1 MSIVK
6 QWCFVFSAAMLCGV
20 GILSA
25 QVVTVKAHVTIE
37 SRKQRSHHLSPDSRA
52 VLWLTPS
59 KGWTGSPPRSQNLG
73 PKPQLLQKNKQFV
86 PHVLAVEVGSVVDF
100 PNHDPFF
107 HNVFSLFDGKRF
119 DLGLYEAGSTRSV
132 HFDRVGICYIFCNIH
147 PQMSAIVIVVDTPY
161 FAVTNK
167 QGDVVIPD
175 VPVGQYKLNVWE
187 EHCSPSNLKE
197 ASREVTIGTDGS
209 FLGTI
214 RLEQSPKLVLVHPN
228 KYGRNYDPEVFSSPI
243 YSQP

>member
-6 QWCFVFSAAMLCGV
+6 QRCMVFSAAMLCGIGV
-20 GILSA
+20 SLA
-25 QVVTVKAHVTIE
+25 QGVPVKVHVVVEGQKQSSQRLAH
-37 SRKQRSHHLSPDSRA
+37 DSNV

-59 KGWTGSPPRSQNLG
+59 KGWAGSPPRSNNLG
-73 PKPQLLQKNKQFV
+73 PRPQLVQKNKQFI

-107 HNVFSLFDGKRF
+107 HNVFSLFNGKRF

-132 HFDRVGICYIFCNIH
+132 HFDRAGICYIFCNIH
-147 PQMSAIVIVVDTPY
+147 PQMSATVVVVNTPY
-161 FAVTNK
+161 FAVSNK
-167 QGDVVIPD
+167 LGDISISD
-175 VPVGQYKLNVWE
+175 VPIGQYRLNVWE
-187 EHCSPSNLKE
+187 EHCSAKNLKE
-197 ASREVTIGTDGS
+197 ASREVQVGAGTA

-214 RLEQSPKLVLVHPN
+214 RLEQSQKLVMVHPN
-228 KYGRNYDPEVFSSPI
+228 KYGREYDPEVFSSPI

>member
-20 GILSA
+20 GISFA
-25 QVVTVKAHVTIE
+25 QGVAVKAHVVLE
-37 SRKQRSHHLSPDSRA
+37 GQKQSSHRLSYDSNA

-59 KGWTGSPPRSQNLG
+59 KGWTGSPPRSHTLG
-73 PKPQLLQKNKQFV
+73 SRPQLVQKNKQFT

-107 HNVFSLFDGKRF
+107 HNVFSLFNGKRF

-132 HFDRVGICYIFCNIH
+132 HFDRAGICYIFCNIH
-147 PQMSAIVIVVDTPY
+147 PQMSAIVVVVDTPY
-161 FAVTNK
+161 FAVSNK

-175 VPVGQYKLNVWE
+175 VPIGQYKLNVWE
-187 EHCSPSNLKE
+187 ERCSAKNLKE
-197 ASREVTIGTDGS
+197 VSRGVAVGGNTTS
-209 FLGTI
+209 LGTI
-214 RLEQSPKLVLVHPN
+214 RLEQSQKLVMVHPN
-228 KYGRNYDPEVFSSPI
+228 KYGREYDPEVFSSPI

>member
-6 QWCFVFSAAMLCGV
+6 QWYFVFSAAMLCGV
-20 GILSA
+20 GISFA
-25 QVVTVKAHVTIE
+25 QSITVNAHVVIE
-37 SRKQRSHHLSPDSRA
+37 SQKQSPHRLSHDSNA

-59 KGWTGSPPRSQNLG
+59 KGWTGSPPRSQTLG
-73 PKPQLLQKNKQFV
+73 SRPQLVQKNKQFT

-107 HNVFSLFDGKRF
+107 HNVFSLFNGKRF

-132 HFDRVGICYIFCNIH
+132 HFDRAGICYIFCNIH
-147 PQMSAIVIVVDTPY
+147 PQMSAIVVVVNTPY
-161 FAVTNK
+161 FAVSNK
-167 QGDVVIPD
+167 QGDVVIPN
-175 VPVGQYKLNVWE
+175 VPIGQYKLNVWE
-187 EHCSPSNLKE
+187 EHCSAKKLQE
-197 ASREVTIGTDGS
+197 ASREVMIGTDAS

-214 RLEQSPKLVLVHPN
+214 RLQQSQKLVLVHPN

>member
-6 QWCFVFSAAMLCGV
+6 LWCLAVSAAMLCGV
-20 GILSA
+20 GLSSA
-25 QVVTVKAHVTIE
+25 QVVTVKAHVAIE
-37 SRKQRSHHLSPDSRA
+37 SQKQRSHLLSADSRA

-59 KGWTGSPPRSQNLG
+59 KGWTGSPPRSHNLG
-73 PKPQLLQKNKQFV
+73 PRPQLLQKNKQFV
-86 PHVLAVEVGSVVDF
+86 PRVLAVEVGSVVDF
-100 PNHDPFF
+100 PNRDPFF
-107 HNVFSLFDGKRF
+107 HNVFSLFNGKRF

-132 HFDRVGICYIFCNIH
+132 HFDRAGICYIFCNIH
-147 PQMSAIVIVVDTPY
+147 PQMSAIVVVVNTPY
-161 FAVTNK
+161 FAVSNK
-167 QGDVVIPD
+167 LGDVVIPD
-175 VPVGQYKLNVWE
+175 VQIGQYKLNVWE
-187 EHCSPSNLKE
+187 EHCTAKNLQE
-197 ASREVTIGTDGS
+197 ASRGVAIGTDGS